1 MSTAV
6 LKIKNRNGFVIS
18 LVCTNTSSTKIRI
31 LMTIL
36 KKTRSANYDRIGE
49 ETTTFEEYR
58 DYSSGESLSQQP
70 LHVR

>member
-1 MSTAV
+1 
-6 LKIKNRNGFVIS
+6 
-18 LVCTNTSSTKIRI
+18 
-31 LMTIL
+31 MTIL